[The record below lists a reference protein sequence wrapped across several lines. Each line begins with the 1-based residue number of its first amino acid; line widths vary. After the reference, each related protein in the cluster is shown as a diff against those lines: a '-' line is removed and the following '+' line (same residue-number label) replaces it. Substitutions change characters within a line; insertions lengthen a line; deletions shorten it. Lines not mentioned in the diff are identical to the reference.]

1 MESSNFFHILV
12 VPNSRTTYPNT
23 GLGGD
28 PSSYCVSME
37 FTIPNLISYIRDIKH
52 PSNNCFLF
60 RFDNVVVSS
69 SSHFS
74 KEESKNWCFIVS
86 HNYDERN
93 RHLSNEDIFMSLYIK
108 SKRIIHRMV
117 NYTCDN
123 LRVPIRYVTI
133 KVEFSN
139 DSSHSHSYISSPILF
154 DKSSSSSSLI
164 IVYPNLSSLVK

>member
-1 MESSNFFHILV
+1 
-12 VPNSRTTYPNT
+12 
-23 GLGGD
+23 
-28 PSSYCVSME
+28 ME

-52 PSNNCFLF
+52 PSNHFLF
-60 RFDNVVVSS
+60 RCDNVVVSS

-93 RHLSNEDIFMSLYIK
+93 RHLSNEDIFMSLYIPIE
-108 SKRIIHRMV
+108 RIIYRMV

-123 LRVPIRYVTI
+123 LRIPIRYVTI

-139 DSSHSHSYISSPILF
+139 DLSQSHSYISSPILF

-164 IVYPNLSSLVK
+164 IAYPNHSNSVKSSVFILFSVTGPFF